1 MDSAVSRSVAG
12 SILLLLLLS
21 LPLYL
26 VRLGRTGLSE
36 PDEPY
41 YAIPAQEMMTTGTY
55 DVPLF
60 HGQPWFDKPILFYWI
75 VMTSFL
81 LFGVSEASARIGSV
95 FAAAWGLLAV
105 FALGRRVCRHPMGA
119 LGAAIVLATSL
130 EYVILA
136 RAAVTD
142 MALTLFI
149 TLGMLAAVRCIEDGR
164 PLQAGLA
171 RAPFGRATPPQG
183 PLGALLPPLPLL
195 VDPIAPRRAPPVPAR

>member
-95 FAAAWGLLAV
+95 LAAAGGLLAV
-105 FALGRRVCRHPMGA
+105 FALGRRVCRHPMRSEEHTSELQSQSNLVCRLLLEKKKIHA
-119 LGAAIVLATSL
+119 TQRTPRSRRESHTAWLLA
-130 EYVILA
+130 
-136 RAAVTD
+136 D
-142 MALTLFI
+142 
-149 TLGMLAAVRCIEDGR
+149 
-164 PLQAGLA
+164 AG
-171 RAPFGRATPPQG
+171 
-183 PLGALLPPLPLL
+183 
-195 VDPIAPRRAPPVPAR
+195 